1 MADPCCQ
8 SLAAAQAGFPCGQAG
23 LREEAAITSFTEA
36 AKAGVSLQG
45 KFGMA
50 ELRADVLVLGAG
62 MVGVSA
68 ALHLQQRGRD
78 VILIDRHERAGE
90 ETSYG
95 NAGLIECASVFPYMF
110 PRDLTQIFQYAINRS
125 PQVRYQF
132 SDLPAFLPWLARYF
146 LASSKKRALHSAMA
160 ELPLIRRSLIEHQA
174 LIAEANVPELL
185 RRTGWLKL
193 FRSDATLAS
202 AVREFE
208 RARQYGVEGEVLDG
222 KAIALREPHLSGE
235 FAGAVYLPAPG
246 FVPDPG
252 ALAKAYAALFQR
264 KGGRFLIGDARTLEQ
279 RAGGWRLNGPEG
291 AVAAREVVVALGPWS
306 DLVFGPLGYS
316 IPLGVKRGYHLHLAP
331 RGNAVLHHPVLDSDL
346 GYLLAPMNRGIR
358 LTTGVEFARRDAPPT
373 LVQLQRALPRAHAL
387 FPLGEAVD
395 AKPWM
400 GARPCLPDMLP
411 VIGRAPRHAGL
422 WFDFGHQHHGLTL
435 GPATGRLL
443 AEMMTGETPFA
454 DPSPFAVERF
464 G

>member
-1 MADPCCQ
+1 
-8 SLAAAQAGFPCGQAG
+8 
-23 LREEAAITSFTEA
+23 
-36 AKAGVSLQG
+36 
-45 KFGMA
+45 MA

-62 MVGVSA
+62 MVGVDA

-78 VILIDRHERAGE
+78 VILVDRHELAGE
-90 ETSYG
+90 ETSFG

-110 PRDLTQIFQYAINRS
+110 PRDFGLILQYAMNRA
-125 PQVRYQF
+125 PQVRYRPA
-132 SDLPAFLPWLARYF
+132 DLPTFLPWLMRYF
-146 LASSKKRALHSAMA
+146 LASSPERAMHSAMA
-160 ELPLIRRSLIEHQA
+160 ELPLIRRSLIEHEA
-174 LIAEANVPELL
+174 LIAEAGVPELL
-185 RRTGWLKL
+185 RRTGWIKL
-193 FRSDATLAS
+193 FRSQATLA
-202 AVREFE
+202 AAAADFE
-208 RARQYGVEGEVLDG
+208 RARQYGVTGEVLDTG
-222 KAIALREPHLSGE
+222 AIAAREPNLTGD
-235 FAGAVYLPAPG
+235 FAGAVYLPAPA

-252 ALAKAYAALFQR
+252 ALAKAYAALFRR
-264 KGGRFLIGDARTLEQ
+264 KGGRFAVGDARRLEQ
-279 RAGGWRLNGPEG
+279 DAAGWRIARPDG
-291 AVAAREVVVALGPWS
+291 AVVAREAVVALGPWS
-306 DLVFGPLGYS
+306 DLVFRPLGYS

-331 RGNAVLHHPVLDSDL
+331 RGNAVLHHPVLDSDF

-373 LVQLQRALPRAHAL
+373 PIQLERALPRAHAL

-395 AKPWM
+395 AKPWI

-411 VIGRAPRHAGL
+411 VIGKAPRHAGL

>member
-1 MADPCCQ
+1 
-8 SLAAAQAGFPCGQAG
+8 
-23 LREEAAITSFTEA
+23 
-36 AKAGVSLQG
+36 
-45 KFGMA
+45 MA
-50 ELRADVLVLGAG
+50 ELRADVAVLGAG

-78 VILIDRHERAGE
+78 VILIDRHELAGE
-90 ETSYG
+90 ETSFG
-95 NAGLIECASVFPYMF
+95 NAGIIECASVFPYMF
-110 PRDLTQIFQYAINRS
+110 PRDFKQILQYALNRS

-132 SDLPAFLPWLARYF
+132 ADLPAFLPWLARYF
-146 LASSKKRALHSAMA
+146 LASSPDRALHSAMA
-160 ELPLIRRSLIEHQA
+160 ELPLIRRSLVEHEA
-174 LIAEANVPELL
+174 LMAEAGVPELL
-185 RRTGWLKL
+185 RRSGWIKL
-193 FRSDATLAS
+193 FRSDATLAN
-202 AVREFE
+202 AVRDFE
-208 RARQYGVEGEVLDG
+208 RARQYGVAGEVLDSN
-222 KAIALREPHLSGE
+222 AIRQREPNLTGE
-235 FAGAVYLPAPG
+235 FAGAIHLPAPG

-252 ALAKAYAALFQR
+252 ALAKAYAALFQH
-264 KGGRFLIGDARTLEQ
+264 KGGRYLVGDARTLEQ
-279 RAGGWRLNGPEG
+279 GTGGWRLNGPEG
-291 AVAAREVVVALGPWS
+291 AMVAREVVVALGPWS

-316 IPLGVKRGYHLHLAP
+316 IPLNVKRGYHLHLAT
-331 RGNAVLHHPVLDSDL
+331 RGNAVLQHPVLDSDF
-346 GYLLAPMNRGIR
+346 GFLLAPMNRGIR

-373 LVQLQRALPRAHAL
+373 PVQLQRAVPLARAL
-387 FPLGEAVD
+387 FPLGDAVD

-454 DPSPFAVERF
+454 DPAPFAVERF